1 MLKIQNQLLKE
12 LFQKYKSVIQFIVI
26 FLGTFLV
33 LSVIYSYYLKISVD
47 SSYPPDYLTNLVAR
61 QSAALLDAF
70 GYSPVL
76 EFDTIRKGMLLI
88 IENKYAVNIVEGCN
102 AASVIILFVSF
113 IISFAEKFKKT
124 FLFLLAGAVL
134 IYIVNI
140 FRIAL
145 LVIALYTYPEYQEI
159 LHSVLFPAIIYGMVF
174 ILWIV
179 WVRTLKSK
187 PAK

>member
-1 MLKIQNQLLKE
+1 M
-12 LFQKYKSVIQFIVI
+12 
-26 FLGTFLV
+26 
-33 LSVIYSYYLKISVD
+33 LSVIYAVYLKTSSE

-61 QSAALLDAF
+61 QTAALLDAF
-70 GYSPVL
+70 GYNPVL
-76 EFDTIRKGMLLI
+76 TVNPLRAGMLI
-88 IENKYAVNIVEGCN
+88 TIENKYSVNIVEGCN

-113 IISFAEKFKKT
+113 ILSFAEKFKKT

-140 FRIAL
+140 IRIAL
-145 LVIALYTYPEYQEI
+145 LTIALYKYPQYQET
-159 LHSVLFPAIIYGMVF
+159 LHSVLFPAVIYGMVF

-179 WVRTLKSK
+179 WVRTLKST